1 MCDLRRV
8 HQKKL
13 NMVLVVVLA
22 TIFAAS
28 FISGAESREAK
39 VLLKVTDNKTY
50 ELVEDVLEELSK
62 IERPIRVFAAVGN
75 ARVGKSTMLNL
86 VTHVWD
92 GWNKHQEDFVDE
104 IFKTGDSF
112 KPVTRNVWAH
122 TIHPRSESGSI
133 VLLDVEGF
141 DLGDDTVTKH
151 LSMFTAM
158 ISSCLNLFVD
168 NYLGNN
174 DKNFLYEISRLSAL
188 VLPNKSDLRNF
199 PKLHLV
205 IRSILK
211 SPDEIGSYVRDTLF
225 KPDQKHQVTQGMVD
239 IIERYFPRDSIVVS
253 QIPIV
258 NEPKMLRD
266 LAKLRESSHWDSFD
280 ELINKV
286 VTKCPQKKFT
296 TGGSPID
303 GQALVNLAEEV
314 VRSMNNE
321 NSWKDFG
328 DVFLN
333 LEKEICKRSYDKY
346 IKPVLQLD
354 SRSIRFMMIRA
365 RDKFKKECLLT
376 SEIESTDRELEKT
389 FEEKSKKEEEKRR
402 EEEERRKKEEE
413 EKKWLTYENLKVVG
427 GFAVGLLSKYLW
439 TLSDENLKSNVTV
452 LPSSPYNDI
461 GLTGVCW
468 KWNDIAQQKYGLTG
482 EACGV
487 IAQEVQK
494 LYPKALLVGEGGFLQ
509 VRYGILHEII
519 SNHVRN
525 QSC

>member
-1 MCDLRRV
+1 
-8 HQKKL
+8 
-13 NMVLVVVLA
+13 MVLVVVLG

-92 GWNKHQEDFVDE
+92 GCNKDQEDFVDE

-151 LSMFTAM
+151 LSMFTAI

-168 NYLGNN
+168 NYLGNK
-174 DKNFLYEISRLSAL
+174 DINFLYEISRLSDL

-225 KPDQKHQVTQGMVD
+225 KPDQKHEVTQGMVD
-239 IIERYFPRDSIVVS
+239 IIERYFPRNSIVVS

-258 NEPKMLRD
+258 NKPKMLRD
-266 LAKLRESSHWDSFD
+266 LAKLRESSHWDSFE
-280 ELINKV
+280 ELINKL
-286 VTKCPQKKFT
+286 VTKCPQKKFN

-303 GQALVNLAEEV
+303 GQALVKLAEEV

-354 SRSIRFMMIRA
+354 SKSIRFMMIRA

-376 SEIESTDRELEKT
+376 SEIDSTTRELDEI
-389 FEEKSKKEEEKRR
+389 FEEKRQKEEAEERRR
-402 EEEERRKKEEE
+402 EKEEERRKKEEG
-413 EKKWLTYENLKVVG
+413 EKKWFTYENLKVAG
-427 GFAVGLLSKYLW
+427 GVLVGLLGRHLL
-439 TLSDENLKSNVTV
+439 TLLSDENLKSNVTV

-468 KWNDIAQQKYGLTG
+468 KWNDIAQQKFGLTG

-494 LYPKALLVGEGGFLQ
+494 LYPMAVLVGEDGFLQ

-519 SNHVRN
+519 SNHVRI

>member
-1 MCDLRRV
+1 M
-8 HQKKL
+8 
-13 NMVLVVVLA
+13 LVVVLA

-39 VLLKVTDNKTY
+39 VLLKLTDNKTY

-92 GWNKHQEDFVDE
+92 GWNKHQDFVDE

-122 TIHPRSESGSI
+122 TIHPRSKNGSI

-158 ISSCLNLFVD
+158 MSSCLNLFVD

-174 DKNFLYEISRLSAL
+174 DKHFLYEISRLSAL

-225 KPDQKHQVTQGMVD
+225 KPDQKHKVTQGMVD

-266 LAKLRESSHWDSFD
+266 LAKLRKSSHWDSFE

-303 GQALVNLAEEV
+303 GQALVKLAEEV

-354 SRSIRFMMIRA
+354 SKSIRFMMFKA
-365 RDKFKKECLLT
+365 RDKFTKECLLT
-376 SEIESTDRELEKT
+376 SEIESTTRELDKI
-389 FEEKSKKEEEKRR
+389 FEEKRQKEEA
-402 EEEERRKKEEE
+402 EERRREKEEE
-413 EKKWLTYENLKVVG
+413 EKKWFTYENLKVAG
-427 GFAVGLLSKYLW
+427 GVLVGLLGKHLL
-439 TLSDENLKSNVTV
+439 TLLSDENLKSNVTV

-468 KWNDIAQQKYGLTG
+468 KWNDIAHQNFGLTG
-482 EACGV
+482 GACGV

-494 LYPKALLVGEGGFLQ
+494 LYPKAVLVGEGSFLQ
-509 VRYGILHEII
+509 VRYGILHEMI
-519 SNHVRN
+519 NHVRD

>member
-1 MCDLRRV
+1 
-8 HQKKL
+8 
-13 NMVLVVVLA
+13 MVLVVVLG

-92 GWNKHQEDFVDE
+92 GWNKDQEDFVDE

-151 LSMFTAM
+151 LSMFTAI

-168 NYLGNN
+168 NYLGNK
-174 DKNFLYEISRLSAL
+174 DINFLYEISRLSDL

-225 KPDQKHQVTQGMVD
+225 KPDQKHEVTQGMVD

-258 NEPKMLRD
+258 NKPKMLRD
-266 LAKLRESSHWDSFD
+266 LAKLRESSHWDSFE
-280 ELINKV
+280 ELINKL
-286 VTKCPQKKFT
+286 VTKCPQKKFN

-303 GQALVNLAEEV
+303 GQALVKLAEEV

-354 SRSIRFMMIRA
+354 SKSIRFMMIRA

-376 SEIESTDRELEKT
+376 SEIESTTKELEKT
-389 FEEKSKKEEEKRR
+389 LEEKSQKEEEKRR
-402 EEEERRKKEEE
+402 EEDAEKRRREKEEE
-413 EKKWLTYENLKVVG
+413 EKKWFTYENLKVAG
-427 GFAVGLLSKYLW
+427 GFAVGLLGKYLW
-439 TLSDENLKSNVTV
+439 TLSDQNLKSNVTV

-468 KWNDIAQQKYGLTG
+468 KWNDIAQQKFGLTG

-494 LYPKALLVGEGGFLQ
+494 LYPKAVLVGEDGFLQ

>member
-1 MCDLRRV
+1 M
-8 HQKKL
+8 
-13 NMVLVVVLA
+13 MLVVVLG

-28 FISGAESREAK
+28 FFSGAESREAK

-92 GWNKHQEDFVDE
+92 GWNKDQGDFVDE

-122 TIHPRSESGSI
+122 TIHPRSENGSI

-168 NYLGNN
+168 NYLGNK
-174 DKNFLYEISRLSAL
+174 DINFLYEISRLTDL

-225 KPDQKHQVTQGMVD
+225 KPDQKHEVTQGMVD

-266 LAKLRESSHWDSFD
+266 LAKLRESSHWDSFE
-280 ELINKV
+280 ELINKL

-303 GQALVNLAEEV
+303 GQALVKLAEEV

-333 LEKEICKRSYDKY
+333 LEKEICKRGYDKY
-346 IKPVLQLD
+346 IKPILQLD
-354 SRSIRFMMIRA
+354 SKSIRDKMTKA

-376 SEIESTDRELEKT
+376 SEIESIDRELTKT
-389 FEEKSKKEEEKRR
+389 HEEKSQEEEKKRR
-402 EEEERRKKEEE
+402 EEEAEERRREKEEERRKKEEE
-413 EKKWLTYENLKVVG
+413 EKKWFTYENLKVAG
-427 GFAVGLLSKYLW
+427 GFAVGLLGQYLW
-439 TLSDENLKSNVTV
+439 TLSDQNLKSNVTV

-468 KWNDIAQQKYGLTG
+468 KWNDIAQQKFGLTG

-494 LYPKALLVGEGGFLQ
+494 LYPMAVLVGEDGFLQ

-519 SNHVRN
+519 SNHVRI

>member
-1 MCDLRRV
+1 M
-8 HQKKL
+8 
-13 NMVLVVVLA
+13 NMILIVVLG

-28 FISGAESREAK
+28 VTSGAEGRQAK

-50 ELVEDVLEELSK
+50 ELVKDALEELSK

-86 VTHVWD
+86 VSHVWD
-92 GWNKHQEDFVDE
+92 GRNKEDFVDE

-112 KPVTRNVWAH
+112 KQVTRNVWAH
-122 TIHPRSESGSI
+122 TIHPRGENGSI

-141 DLGDDTVTKH
+141 NLGDDTVTKH

-174 DKNFLYEISRLSAL
+174 DINFLYEISRLSAL

-225 KPDQKHQVTQGMVD
+225 KPDQKHEVTQGMVD

-266 LAKLRESSHWDSFD
+266 LAKLRESSHWDSFE

-296 TGGSPID
+296 TGGSPVD
-303 GQALVNLAEEV
+303 GQALVKLVEEV
-314 VRSMNNE
+314 VRSMMNNE

-333 LEKEICKRSYDKY
+333 LEKEICKRGYNKY
-346 IKPVLQLD
+346 IKPILQLD
-354 SRSIRFMMIRA
+354 SRSIRGKMIKA

-376 SEIESTDRELEKT
+376 SEIESTTRELEKT
-389 FEEKSKKEEEKRR
+389 LDEKSQKEEKKRR
-402 EEEERRKKEEE
+402 EEEAEERRKEKEEEQRKKEEE
-413 EKKWLTYENLKVVG
+413 GKKWFTYENLKVTG
-427 GFAVGLLSKYLW
+427 GVLVGLFGKYLW

-468 KWNDIAQQKYGLTG
+468 KWNDIAQQKFGLTG
-482 EACGV
+482 EGCGV

-494 LYPKALLVGEGGFLQ
+494 LYPKAVLVGEDGFLQ
-509 VRYGILHEII
+509 VRYGILHEFI